1 MREGSKTIEPQ
12 GHPFLSQT
20 DYLRRSPTPTDW
32 QQPARKWLKHI
43 AMACI
48 KFDSAY
54 ARGLAASPLTSE
66 TERIQW
72 TIDILKLQPHIEGG
86 YFAETHRD
94 QRVVDNP
101 FKDLP
106 LLSNATDKVDTSPTR
121 QASTS
126 IHYLVTPKSPVGYF
140 HRNRGL
146 TVHNLHKGRG
156 IYVILHVD
164 RPRDAKGRVQINTFM
179 VGQDIIN
186 GEDLQWVVDGGKFKA
201 TFLIPDEDEADESVE
216 GLLISETV
224 IPGFEYADHDFLR
237 AEEFVDF
244 LDVEQQ
250 EELKWLLKPE
260 EQARLDEAR
269 QAEEKK
275 I

>member
-1 MREGSKTIEPQ
+1 
-12 GHPFLSQT
+12 
-20 DYLRRSPTPTDW
+20 
-32 QQPARKWLKHI
+32 
-43 AMACI
+43 MACI

-201 TFLIPDEDEADESVE
+201 TFLIPDEDEADESVD

-244 LDVEQQ
+244 LDAEQQ

-269 QAEEKK
+269 KAQAGEKK